1 VADRP
6 DMATPPLTRRHILR
20 WLGAGGLAAFVT
32 ACAKG
37 TDRGTGAWPR
47 PSSTT
52 TTSVFSGNTAEP
64 PARTAACVLTPEQ
77 TEGPYYISGEAVRR
91 DITEGTPGTPLRLAL
106 TVVDA
111 TSCTPVPDAIVEVWH
126 ADASGNYSG
135 FGSSRVEPS
144 SSRTFLRGAQVTD
157 GRGYAEFVTIYPG
170 WYRGR
175 ATHIHLKV
183 HAGGKAVHTGQLYF
197 DEATTD
203 AVYATSAYRGHTGRR
218 TRNAAD
224 GIYRN
229 GGARSML
236 ALSRDGAGSGY
247 VGTITLGV
255 RT

>member
-1 VADRP
+1 
-6 DMATPPLTRRHILR
+6 MATTATPALSRRHVLR

-37 TDRGTGAWPR
+37 TGPGPVALPGA
-47 PSSTT
+47 SSTT
-52 TTSVFSGNTAEP
+52 TTSAFSGTT
-64 PARTAACVLTPEQ
+64 PAAPAGTVSCVLTPEQ
-77 TEGPYYISGEAVRR
+77 TEGPYYLSGEAVRR

-111 TSCTPVPDAIVEVWH
+111 GACTPVPDAVVEVWH

-135 FGSSRVEPS
+135 FGSSGVESS

-157 GRGYAEFVTIYPG
+157 GHGYAEFVTIYPG
-170 WYRGR
+170 WYQGR
-175 ATHIHLKV
+175 TTHIHLKV

-197 DEATTD
+197 DEAITD
-203 AVYATSAYRGHTGRR
+203 AVYATSPYRGHTRRR

-229 GGARSML
+229 GGAQSML

-247 VGTITLGV
+247 VGAITLGV